1 MWELTEVFPSRAAEE
16 SVGESRKERVLKG
29 CLIYVQTGTAI
40 AVSHSHTSLHPMT
53 STSKSTRRPP
63 TPGKQQLQML
73 LGNETIRSEVQ
84 LAVGNGNINAIR
96 RLAVG
101 DQEKLLEII
110 DQVCTCHP
118 NHPFPSTG
126 W

>member
-1 MWELTEVFPSRAAEE
+1 
-16 SVGESRKERVLKG
+16 
-29 CLIYVQTGTAI
+29 
-40 AVSHSHTSLHPMT
+40 MT
-53 STSKSTRRPP
+53 STSKSTRRPQ

-73 LGNETIRSEVQ
+73 LGSPLPHETIRSEVQ

-110 DQVCTCHP
+110 DQVCACHP
-118 NHPFPSTG
+118 TTLSHPQDGEPCSHDADYIKPDNE
-126 W
+126 